1 MILSLMGQYGEAV
14 DGALELGD
22 VDLAK
27 MNADKVQDDPEV
39 LFLASLSPVHCNH
52 LGVMSHATFAY
63 CHSSSPFNLLPQV
76 VIPKPPGF
84 GPHNPFGRQDA
95 CRWV

>member
-39 LFLASLSPVHCNH
+39 LFLASLSPVLCKH
-52 LGVMSHATFAY
+52 LGAMSHAT
-63 CHSSSPFNLLPQV
+63 
-76 VIPKPPGF
+76 
-84 GPHNPFGRQDA
+84 
-95 CRWV
+95 